1 MRDVPQC
8 SVSGKSQ
15 IEALGSVF
23 SLWGSWGC
31 PSCAVG
37 GVLCEWLWVC
47 AQGYLGIALVFVYAG
62 S

>member
-1 MRDVPQC
+1 MC
-8 SVSGKSQ
+8 SISGRGQ
-15 IEALGSVF
+15 IEALSSVSLAAF

-47 AQGYLGIALVFVYAG
+47 APGYLGIALVFVYAG